1 MPAGEPGMSTNETDE
16 KPSNFLRELIQKD
29 VTAGT
34 HAGRVATRFPP
45 EPNGYLHIGH
55 AKSIWINFG
64 LAEDF
69 GGTCNL
75 RFDDTNPEKEDI
87 EYAEAIK
94 RDVEWL
100 GYRWAGLH
108 HASDYFGRLYDF
120 ARELIEKRLAYVCS
134 LTEEDIRLYRG
145 TVKEPGKPSPDRERP
160 TAENL
165 DLLERMK
172 NGEFPD
178 AQYTVRAK
186 IDMASPNMKMRDPL
200 MYRIRRVPH
209 WRTGDAWNIYPM
221 YDYAH
226 GLSDAIENITH
237 SFCTL
242 EFENNRELYDWFV
255 DNTSSGAKPRQYEF
269 ARLNLSHTVM
279 SKRRLLQLVKEG
291 HVKGWDDPRMP
302 TLSGLRRRGVTPEAI
317 RDFCERI
324 GVARKDDSLVD
335 VAMLDHAI
343 REDLNRRAPRVMA
356 VIDPLKVVID
366 NYPEGQTE
374 DIDCENNPEDPA
386 AGMRKVPFS
395 RELYIER
402 DDFMEA
408 PPKKYFRL
416 SPGAEVRLKHAYFVK
431 CVRVEK
437 DSAGKVIELGVTYDP
452 TSRGGEA
459 PDGRKVKG
467 TLHWVSVPH
476 ARPAEVRLYD
486 HLFRA
491 EDPAPLED
499 WLSDI
504 NPDSVASK
512 AGFVE
517 PSLAEAPAG
526 RSFQFMRLGYFAVD
540 PDSRPDSLVFNRTVG
555 LRDSWA
561 KAQKSG

>member
-1 MPAGEPGMSTNETDE
+1 MSTPESPD
-16 KPSNFLRELIQKD
+16 KPSNFLRELIEKD
-29 VTAGT
+29 VAAGT

-64 LAEDF
+64 LAQDF
-69 GGTCNL
+69 HGTCNL

-87 EYAEAIK
+87 EYAESIK

-100 GYRWAGLH
+100 GYRWAGLY

-134 LTEEDIRLYRG
+134 LTEEEIRQYRG
-145 TVKEPGKPSPDRERP
+145 TVKEPGRPSPDRERP
-160 TAENL
+160 TAESL
-165 DLLERMK
+165 DLMERMK
-172 NGEFPD
+172 KGEFPD
-178 AQYTVRAK
+178 AKYTVRAK

-209 WRTGDAWNIYPM
+209 WRTADAWNIYPM

-291 HVKGWDDPRMP
+291 HVDGWDDPRMP
-302 TLSGLRRRGVTPEAI
+302 TISGLRRRGVTPEAI

-335 VAMLDHAI
+335 VAMLEHSI
-343 REDLNRRAPRVMA
+343 REDLNRRAQRVMA

-366 NYPEGQTE
+366 NYPDGQVE
-374 DIDCENNPEDPA
+374 DIECENNPEDPT
-386 AGMRKVPFS
+386 AGTRPVPFS

-402 DDFMEA
+402 EDFMEN

-416 SPGAEVRLKHAYFVK
+416 FPGGEVRLKHAYFVK

-437 DSAGKVIELGVTYDP
+437 DASGKVVELGVTYDP
-452 TSRGGEA
+452 SSRGGEA

-476 ARPAEVRLYD
+476 AKPAKVRLYE
-486 HLFRA
+486 HLFRS

-499 WLSDI
+499 WLTDL
-504 NPDSVASK
+504 NPDSVAVK
-512 AGFVE
+512 DAFVE
-517 PSLAEAPAG
+517 PSLAGAPAG
-526 RSFQFMRLGYFAVD
+526 RGFQFMRLGYFAVD
-540 PDSRPDSLVFNRTVG
+540 SDSGPEGLVFNRTVG

-561 KAQKSG
+561 KAQKTG